1 VAKPFFN
8 EQAEQSQVKTAI
20 VATYF
25 GHWAKV
31 ITGYLKGKKKNTR
44 IAYID
49 LFAGPGR
56 YEDGAESTPLLIL
69 EQAVA
74 DPLLRDNLV
83 TIFNDKD
90 GDNSNRLQAEID
102 RLDGVMTLKFK
113 PMVHRYEVG
122 EEIVN
127 MFESMRFVP
136 TLFFVDPWGYKGLS
150 LRLINS
156 VLKNWAS
163 ECIFFFN
170 YSRINAGLS
179 NPAVRVHMEALFG
192 ERAGDLAEI
201 LEPLSP
207 EQRELT
213 IIEEICK
220 ALIGMGGKYVL
231 PFCFKNDRGTRT
243 SHHLIFVSKD
253 PLGYEIMKTVMANV
267 STTVEQGVPTFE
279 YNPADNRQPLL
290 FELARPL
297 DDLEGMLI
305 AEFAGE
311 TLAVEDIYQQHNYGR
326 RYIRKNYKEVL
337 SKMEIAGKI
346 TAEPPREKRR
356 KVKGEVT
363 FADHVKVTFPGREE

>member
-31 ITGYLKGKKKNTR
+31 ITGYLKGQKKNTR

-90 GDNSNRLQAEID
+90 GDNSNRLQTEID
-102 RLDGVMTLKFK
+102 RLDGVKTLKFK
-113 PMVHRYEVG
+113 PKVHRYEVG
-122 EEIVN
+122 EEIVK
-127 MFESMRFVP
+127 MFETMRFIP

-156 VLKNWAS
+156 VLKNWAC

-179 NPAVRVHMEALFG
+179 NSAVRVHMEALFG
-192 ERAGDLAEI
+192 ERAGELAEM

-220 ALIGMGGKYVL
+220 ALIAMGANM
-231 PFCFKNDRGTRT
+231 CFRFASRT
-243 SHHLIFVSKD
+243 TGA
-253 PLGYEIMKTVMANV
+253 LGQAI
-267 STTVEQGVPTFE
+267 
-279 YNPADNRQPLL
+279 
-290 FELARPL
+290 
-297 DDLEGMLI
+297 I
-305 AEFAGE
+305 
-311 TLAVEDIYQQHNYGR
+311 
-326 RYIRKNYKEVL
+326 
-337 SKMEIAGKI
+337 
-346 TAEPPREKRR
+346 
-356 KVKGEVT
+356 
-363 FADHVKVTFPGREE
+363 